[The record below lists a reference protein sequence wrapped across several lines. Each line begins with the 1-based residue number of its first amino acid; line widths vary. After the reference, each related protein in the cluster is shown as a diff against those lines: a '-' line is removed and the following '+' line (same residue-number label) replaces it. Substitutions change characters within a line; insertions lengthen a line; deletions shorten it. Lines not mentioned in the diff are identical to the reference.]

1 MYILSEE
8 CVGIIHV
15 ITLSL
20 LNGQLGYF
28 HILCNL
34 VYTDDI
40 YISVMGCS

>member
-8 CVGIIHV
+8 CVGIIHHV

-20 LNGQLGYF
+20 LNSQLGYF

-34 VYTDDI
+34 VYTDD
-40 YISVMGCS
+40 YI